1 MSGLSREEAKHHVVI
16 YVRVFAA
23 LLALTAVTVGISYLR
38 LPLPQ
43 AVTLALAI
51 AAFKVSLVAAF
62 FMHLAGEKDTLVKY
76 AWQTRMMEA
85 VRRLNGCD
93 SVGQPWGTNATLYPS
108 KTGTPVVTF
117 IHPGAH
123 EFKPAAPALIVKFFK
138 EHPAESK

>member
-62 FMHLAGEKDTLVKY
+62 FMHLAGEKKIIFSVLALAVFFFAVLLV
-76 AWQTRMMEA
+76 
-85 VRRLNGCD
+85 C
-93 SVGQPWGTNATLYPS
+93 
-108 KTGTPVVTF
+108 
-117 IHPGAH
+117 
-123 EFKPAAPALIVKFFK
+123 PALHSF
-138 EHPAESK
+138 